1 MQLDENEK
9 KQLAKIVREGRNVFS
24 PPYDIPLYDMK
35 KKPRSEQLYGSEQML
50 RSLLETFLIELV
62 RKHVY
67 YKNEDE
73 LGERDLLFDEILS
86 YVDAHFTDKITLDEL
101 AFMFNTN
108 RSAFCQRF
116 KALTG
121 YTLVEYIAQKKVARI
136 KKLLTETDRSVSEI
150 SNELNFESVAYLCRF
165 SKSTRDRHRR
175 NTEKRLEKREAA
187 LMVVD
192 NSLSLQFAYLDRETA
207 AIDLKEVGK
216 LLAVIRNVKAAFAAF
231 GRLNHQI
238 LHKLISGGALGHYL
252 YPLVKR
258 NRLAREVMHE
268 IVYHFPVKFAVSLAG
283 MDDPLPLKKQ
293 DLTRLV

>member
-1 MQLDENEK
+1 MEFKLKSIESILEIPKIANVHFFEFEKDHRTKDDSHSFYEMLFSYSGTLTIDSESYHGKLRRGEMIIHAAGERHSLRTHKNKKNTVVIIGFQSSSDAPRYFSKKPVQLDENEK

-165 SKSTRDRHRR
+165 FKKHTGSTPKEYRKE
-175 NTEKRLEKREAA
+175 TREA
-187 LMVVD
+187 
-192 NSLSLQFAYLDRETA
+192 
-207 AIDLKEVGK
+207 
-216 LLAVIRNVKAAFAAF
+216 
-231 GRLNHQI
+231 
-238 LHKLISGGALGHYL
+238 
-252 YPLVKR
+252 
-258 NRLAREVMHE
+258 
-268 IVYHFPVKFAVSLAG
+268 
-283 MDDPLPLKKQ
+283 
-293 DLTRLV
+293 